1 MKANYP
7 LILARLENDRAA
19 APYSRSSVPRPG
31 LKSGWNLEDT
41 PSALRALA
49 PGSADDLP
57 AASLARL
64 ARIKTLAQG
73 SRAKI
78 FAPGACA
85 AAFTGEEEKKI
96 PMSFSPPRFKT
107 QKNGETVEQKWLL
120 QKLERTVWFI
130 LPTGEPKFWRT
141 SATIKAGELVKP
153 STGPNGTSFSSL
165 HADFKARWGADRATE
180 LVSFLRHA

>member
-7 LILARLENDRAA
+7 LIIARLENDRAA

-31 LKSGWNLEDT
+31 LKSGWNMEDT
-41 PSALRALA
+41 PNALRALA

-64 ARIKTLAQG
+64 ARIKALAQG
-73 SRAKI
+73 SRAKT
-78 FAPGACA
+78 FAPGTCA
-85 AAFTGEEEKKI
+85 AAVTFEEEKKI

-107 QKNGETVEQKWLL
+107 QKNGKTVEEKWLIRL
-120 QKLERTVWFI
+120 IVRSVSFTAAAGVTKEW
-130 LPTGEPKFWRT
+130 KT
-141 SATIKAGELVKP
+141 SARLKAGEIVPP
-153 STGPNGTSFSSL
+153 STGPEGTSFASL
-165 HADFKARWGADRATE
+165 HADFKARWGTERATA